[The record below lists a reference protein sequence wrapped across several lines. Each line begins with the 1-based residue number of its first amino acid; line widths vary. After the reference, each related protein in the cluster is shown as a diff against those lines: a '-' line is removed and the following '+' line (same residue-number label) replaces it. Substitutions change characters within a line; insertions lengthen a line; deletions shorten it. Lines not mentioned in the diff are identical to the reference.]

1 MLILARKKNESIH
14 IGDDIV
20 ITIVDVAGEN
30 IKIGI
35 DAPKNI
41 QIFRSELLKEV
52 QQENKQAAT
61 AKLDLKDL
69 AQIIKLP
76 HQRREK

>member
-41 QIFRSELLKEV
+41 QIFRSELLKEI
-52 QQENKQAAT
+52 QQENKQAT
-61 AKLDLKDL
+61 TNKINPKDL
-69 AQIIKLP
+69 ALIFKLP
-76 HQRREK
+76 K